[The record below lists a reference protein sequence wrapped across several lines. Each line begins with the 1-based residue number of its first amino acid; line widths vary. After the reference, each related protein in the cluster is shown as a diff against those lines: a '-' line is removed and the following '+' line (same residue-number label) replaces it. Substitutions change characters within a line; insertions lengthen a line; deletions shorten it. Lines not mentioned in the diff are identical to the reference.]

1 MPIARMILA
10 GASVLCIF
18 TSVASADP
26 LTGRVM
32 GINRLTNTIAI
43 QPIQSG
49 TVGANVQNGTAG
61 ASSTSGPTEEFK
73 VQDGVSLENVHA
85 EDRVTYTVA
94 KPGGVKTI
102 TKIDRQK

>member
-10 GASVLCIF
+10 GASALCML
-18 TSVASADP
+18 TSIASADP

-49 TVGANVQNGTAG
+49 TIGANTAG
-61 ASSTSGPTEEFK
+61 TSSSTAGPPEEFK

-85 EDRVTYTVA
+85 EDRVTYSVA
-94 KPGGVKTI
+94 KPNGVMTI